1 MVVGAYA
8 HTIDLNHDQW
18 ETKIRIIRNEF
29 GSFLDRIAKQDGC
42 VYRMCYISVMDY
54 STPGDPISG
63 GGAALIDTDSELATA
78 VTSELLRRPGRPGGV
93 LPRAGRA
100 YGLPGRAGRRV
111 ILVDDDILIE
121 HLR

>member
-29 GSFLDRIAKQDGC
+29 GPFLNRIAKQGGC
-42 VYRMCYISVMDY
+42 GHRMCYIGVMDY
-54 STPGDPISG
+54 PTPGDPLSG
-63 GGAALIDTDSELATA
+63 GGAALIDTDSELAT
-78 VTSELLRRPGRPGGV
+78 
-93 LPRAGRA
+93 
-100 YGLPGRAGRRV
+100 
-111 ILVDDDILIE
+111 VDGDILIE

>member
-29 GSFLDRIAKQDGC
+29 GSFLDRIAKPDTR
-42 VYRMCYISVMDY
+42 VHVTCYIIVMDY
-54 STPGDPISG
+54 STSEGPISG

-78 VTSELLRRPGRPGGV
+78 ATSELLRRPGRPGGG

-100 YGLPGRAGRRV
+100 HGLPGRAGRRM
-111 ILVDDDILIE
+111 ILVDRDILIE
-121 HLR
+121 HLQ